1 MSLRR
6 CFGAPL
12 RARLCCV
19 LYKTLLHSHE
29 RHREQLQITVVCK
42 RHLPSSIQ
50 TPPTSR
56 KRNRLRNNV
65 CSLRKIIQRTFSYD
79 YYVQLT
85 PSTCRVN
92 TNANFDDVIRIPGFF
107 SVVCRCSVSLPS
119 SYRSIWDVLGD
130 LKKNFILRCA
140 TAKSGGEKT
149 EQHLSVLVFDARFIT
164 CNTAIMDTTDYP
176 YSPFSVPKS
185 AQFWCG

>member
-1 MSLRR
+1 MHDWACVCVCVASLSFSGTGVTLMSLRR
-6 CFGAPL
+6 CFRAPL
-12 RARLCCV
+12 RARLCCI

-29 RHREQLQITVVCK
+29 RHREQLQISVVCK

-92 TNANFDDVIRIPGFF
+92 TNANFDDVIRISGFF

-130 LKKNFILRCA
+130 LKKKNSFYDVRQQNLE
-140 TAKSGGEKT
+140 EKKPNNIW
-149 EQHLSVLVFDARFIT
+149 A
-164 CNTAIMDTTDYP
+164 Y
-176 YSPFSVPKS
+176 
-185 AQFWCG
+185 